1 MTISTTK
8 AEAAPRK
15 SMAPTALT
23 LARML
28 LGAATAGLVLTAV
41 AYLYSDHIL
50 AGFIY
55 ALALAVFVLAA
66 ATDWLDGYLARKLD
80 AVTPLGAALDH
91 AADKVLITCVLAA
104 LAYAALP
111 FNLVIAAIIILGRD
125 MAVAG
130 LREGL
135 SASGRSVPVGAV
147 GKWKAAAEMAG
158 VGAFLAY
165 QASAQLTDQAGLVM
179 GLEWAATM
187 LLWAA
192 AGLALI
198 SAFQYALALS
208 KPQV

>member
-8 AEAAPRK
+8 AEVPPRK

-28 LGAATAGLVLTAV
+28 LGAATAALVLTAA
-41 AYLYSDHIL
+41 AYVYSDHIL
-50 AGFIY
+50 AGLIY

-66 ATDWLDGYLARKLD
+66 ATDWFDGYLARKLD

-111 FNLVIAAIIILGRD
+111 FNLAAAAIIILGRD
-125 MAVAG
+125 VAVAG

-135 SASGRSVPVGAV
+135 SASGRTVAVGAM

-187 LLWAA
+187 LLWVA
-192 AGLALI
+192 AGLALF

-208 KPQV
+208 KPQP